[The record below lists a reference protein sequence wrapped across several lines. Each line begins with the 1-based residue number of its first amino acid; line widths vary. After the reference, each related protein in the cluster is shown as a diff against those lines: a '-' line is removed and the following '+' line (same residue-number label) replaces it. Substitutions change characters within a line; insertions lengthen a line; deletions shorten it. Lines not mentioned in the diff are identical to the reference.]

1 MGVCGDIPFWDPNLT
16 WNTELPTFSRC
27 FRRSMFTLFPMAVF
41 WLVLPFHV
49 LQLRKKAVATTRKLS
64 VLSVVRYLLAGF
76 LGLLALLDLI
86 WWALHDGHVVM
97 DLIEAGLRLLTFT
110 TIIVLVR
117 VSRIYA

>member
-1 MGVCGDIPFWDPNLT
+1 
-16 WNTELPTFSRC
+16 
-27 FRRSMFTLFPMAVF
+27 MAVF

-86 WWALHDGHVVM
+86 WWALHDGYVIM
-97 DLIEAGLRLLTFT
+97 DLIEAGLRLLTFA

-117 VSRIYA
+117 VSKTYF